1 RHFDGQRL
9 FVAGFARLDL
19 AARAGLRLFGTRRLQ
34 SQMFWLVVLGLL
46 AGAAPLW
53 VPGVSW
59 GDRERVPASPEFV
72 MFWLIGMACA
82 IGAAAQ
88 AKYHRLA
95 ALTMMA
101 VAGVATALSFVW
113 FSAPDLALTQLTVEV
128 VTTVLFLLGLRWLP
142 KRIVVDSD
150 RVELRARTRRARDLV
165 LAIVVGA
172 GTAALSYAMLTREAP
187 QSISPFL

>member
-1 RHFDGQRL
+1 GRFERAPVIQHFDGERL
-9 FVAGFARLDL
+9 FGLGFVFLVRT
-19 AARAGLRLFGTRRLQ
+19 ARAALRLFGTRRLQ
-34 SQMFWLVVLGLL
+34 PQMFWLVVLGVL

-53 VPGVSW
+53 GPGLTW

-113 FSAPDLALTQLTVEV
+113 FSAPDLALTQLTVE
-128 VTTVLFLLGLRWLP
+128 
-142 KRIVVDSD
+142 
-150 RVELRARTRRARDLV
+150 
-165 LAIVVGA
+165 
-172 GTAALSYAMLTREAP
+172 
-187 QSISPFL
+187 